1 MTASLRVFI
10 NGASVDVATGSDVDT
25 ALRSHDPALAER
37 VAAGSAVVTDARG
50 IEMGP
55 DQRLAAG
62 SILRVVVRAKRGAGG
77 GDADA

>member
-10 NGASVDVATGSDVDT
+10 NGASVDVATGSDVDA

-37 VAAGSAVVTDARG
+37 VAAGSAIVTDARG

-62 SILRVVVRAKRGAGG
+62 SILRVVVKARRGG
-77 GDADA
+77 GSVDADT